1 MRRGAFRGA
10 SIHRTEIQLAG
21 AARSEFGKIAA
32 RTTQTWRWRN
42 NDQPLEPQLGFQHHI
57 RHRDAPY
64 IPKEYYRISQVA
76 IELLII
82 FLALCGVPRRRP
94 GVEH

>member
-42 NDQPLEPQLGFQHHI
+42 NDGRWNHSYDFNTTYAI
-57 RHRDAPY
+57 AMRHTSLRSTT
-64 IPKEYYRISQVA
+64 I
-76 IELLII
+76 
-82 FLALCGVPRRRP
+82 CGSWPSSY
-94 GVEH
+94 